1 MIYSLHASV
10 GDTGSTNGYLWVN
23 ICALRFGVQTQNKKR
38 QDNNKE
44 ECKIVKRV
52 KKDEKY
58 EIMEKIRL
66 DWWLTGTK
74 MARERV
80 DLVKMCEKR
89 YGETQYNDT
98 RGNDKIIIT
107 VAV

>member
-1 MIYSLHASV
+1 
-10 GDTGSTNGYLWVN
+10 
-23 ICALRFGVQTQNKKR
+23 
-38 QDNNKE
+38 
-44 ECKIVKRV
+44 
-52 KKDEKY
+52 
-58 EIMEKIRL
+58 MEKIRL

-74 MARERV
+74 MAREWV

-98 RGNDKIIIT
+98 RGVDKIIIT